1 MSFVQVRPRSGSS
14 QSLATDRTPFYGAR
28 VPDEVKIMLKALKS
42 VNPATVKKILK
53 CKLFDITLYNVVHIY
68 IYIVVVQSLEDGT
81 LETDALLSVDPD
93 KLHEEDVRVVY
104 GGLLVILKLAL
115 KQKTLKQE
123 VLYNL
128 IMLSFY

>member
-28 VPDEVKIMLKALKS
+28 VPDEVKVMLKALKS

-53 CKLFDITLYNVVHIY
+53 CKSLTLHCTIQCTYL
-68 IYIVVVQSLEDGT
+68 YIVVVQGLEDNT

-93 KLHEEDVRVVY
+93 KLHEEDVRIVY
-104 GGLLVILKLAL
+104 CGLLVILKLAL

-123 VLYNL
+123 V
-128 IMLSFY
+128 

>member
-128 IMLSFY
+128 MMLSFY

>member
-53 CKLFDITLYNVVHIY
+53 CKLFDMTLYNVVHIY
-68 IYIVVVQSLEDGT
+68 IYV
-81 LETDALLSVDPD
+81 
-93 KLHEEDVRVVY
+93 
-104 GGLLVILKLAL
+104 
-115 KQKTLKQE
+115 
-123 VLYNL
+123 
-128 IMLSFY
+128 

>member
-53 CKLFDITLYNVVHIY
+53 CKLFDMT
-68 IYIVVVQSLEDGT
+68 
-81 LETDALLSVDPD
+81 
-93 KLHEEDVRVVY
+93 
-104 GGLLVILKLAL
+104 
-115 KQKTLKQE
+115 
-123 VLYNL
+123 
-128 IMLSFY
+128 

>member
-1 MSFVQVRPRSGSS
+1 M
-14 QSLATDRTPFYGAR
+14 
-28 VPDEVKIMLKALKS
+28 
-42 VNPATVKKILK
+42 
-53 CKLFDITLYNVVHIY
+53 
-68 IYIVVVQSLEDGT
+68 VVQSLEDNT